1 MSASTVAISGEEL
14 LSNMNLARSTR
25 SDSWSSVI
33 PGADDWDSE
42 DESGKEKKHNG
53 CVGPGE
59 YKQGPVVTQ
68 DRNWENAKVVGKCSF
83 NSDLFL
89 YRDFSSKDISFK
101 LTQNTK
107 AYKHNFVLKKHQ
119 KILVGK
125 KPYEGNPCG
134 LALEKLYKLS
144 KHNKYAK

>member
-68 DRNWENAKVVGKCSF
+68 DRNWENAKVVGKWEVT
-83 NSDLFL
+83 NQ
-89 YRDFSSKDISFK
+89 R
-101 LTQNTK
+101 
-107 AYKHNFVLKKHQ
+107 
-119 KILVGK
+119 
-125 KPYEGNPCG
+125 
-134 LALEKLYKLS
+134 
-144 KHNKYAK
+144 